1 MRCYKQ
7 VLYFMILIC
16 YCFSQTTEL
25 NKENLPTP
33 PIRFFQQSVLLE
45 SFFGQGAVG
54 RNIETFS
61 NREIEDLYGEWIHQS
76 DSTSLWLTTGTDQSI
91 ANPSQTQGLEPIPGG
106 ININGITS
114 GSLNY
119 MWLLA
124 YEEYQDGYEVV
135 QLFLGNNPLID
146 IEGGFDYFSGDT
158 ISEDVVLPYYQL
170 EYLFLPTYAYAEG
183 ELEVKDTVGGELI
196 SNYYWFDSPLDQIE
210 IDLSS
215 KRVTFIDATA
225 GEYQG
230 DTHYTLSGSLS
241 PDRIEIEAGVPTEL
255 NIPGLTSDF
264 SPVGSGE
271 TMVWYFDTDGT
282 GYQIISGEEDYGNEY
297 YYSYSDTTDITWS
310 GDNDS
315 IMVLLQFPALLP
327 FANSDSLFFAYTVE
341 NETLNLNTIFNVCE
355 MGDGDYG
362 GSSCYDFFSMFTGV
376 DDLQDAY
383 LDFRVR
389 MNNNDGLSI
398 IKPIEIAQLIELLPN
413 YPNPFN
419 PETTIQFNVSEKTQ
433 ETVSIQIFDV
443 TGRLVETVINDRLI
457 PGSFAW
463 KWDASTQTS
472 GVYLVMLKTKGITKS
487 QKMLLLK

>member
-1 MRCYKQ
+1 MRYCKQ
-7 VLYFMILIC
+7 VLYIMILIC

-45 SFFGQGAVG
+45 SFFGSGAVG
-54 RNIETFS
+54 RNIENFS
-61 NREIEDLYGEWIHQS
+61 NRDIEDLYGEWIHQS
-76 DSTSLWLTTGTDQSI
+76 DSTSLWLTTGTEQSI
-91 ANPSQTQGLEPIPGG
+91 ANPSQTQGVEVVPGG
-106 ININGITS
+106 INIEGITS

-183 ELEVKDTVGGELI
+183 GLEVKDTVGGELI
-196 SNYYWFDSPLDQIE
+196 SNSYWFDSPLDQIE

-215 KRVTFIDATA
+215 SRIIFTEATA

-241 PDRIEIEAGVPTEL
+241 PDIIEIEAGVPTEL
-255 NIPGLTSDF
+255 NFPGITSDF

-271 TMVWYFDTDGT
+271 AMVWYFDTGGT
-282 GYQIISGEEDYGNEY
+282 GYQIISGEEDYDGQY

-315 IMVLLQFPALLP
+315 IMVVLQF
-327 FANSDSLFFAYTVE
+327 FGEGGDNDTLFFAYTVE
-341 NETLNLNTIFNVCE
+341 NEILNLNTIINVCDL

-362 GSSCYDFFSMFTGV
+362 GTSCYDFFSMFTGV
-376 DDLQDAY
+376 GDLQGAH

-389 MNNNDGLSI
+389 MNNNDDLSFI
-398 IKPIEIAQLIELLPN
+398 EPIEIAQLIELLPN

-419 PETTIQFNVSEKTQ
+419 PETTIQFKVSEKIQ

-443 TGRLVETVINDRLI
+443 TGRLVETIINDRLT

-472 GVYLVMLKTKGITKS
+472 GVYLVTLKTKGFTKS